1 MERQISN
8 LTRLVDDLLDVSRI
22 TQRKIALKRQAVD
35 LRDLV
40 RQALEAAQPAIADA
54 MASAAEAARPSDAAG

>member
-40 RQALEAAQPAIADA
+40 RQALEAAQPATDA